1 MNKILTVKDR
11 VRVDP
16 KLLGEEINKSIEDAI
31 VSDYVNKL
39 LPQGV
44 VLSLVSIDEIG
55 EGHIIP
61 GDGAVF
67 YETIFKILVW
77 KPELHEIVEGK
88 VKEITEFGCF
98 VNIGP
103 VDGMMHISQVMDDF
117 VSVSKSGSLQ
127 GRETNRSLKVGDL
140 VRARIIAISLRNLE
154 SAKIALTMRQEGLG
168 KLEWIYSQKE
178 EKKKKEESKK

>member
-16 KLLGEEINKSIEDAI
+16 KLLGEKIEQSVIDAI
-31 VSDYVNKL
+31 REDYVNKL
-39 LPQGV
+39 FPEGV
-44 VLSLVSIDEIG
+44 VLDLVNIDEIG

-67 YETIFKILVW
+67 YETIFKLLVW

-88 VKEITEFGCF
+88 IREITDFGCF

-103 VDGMMHISQVMDDF
+103 IDGMMHVSQVMDDF
-117 VSVSKSGSLQ
+117 VSVSNSGNLQ
-127 GRETNRSLKVGDL
+127 GRDSGKTLKVGDM
-140 VRARIIAISLRNLE
+140 VRARIVAISMRNLE
-154 SAKIALTMRQEGLG
+154 SAKVGLTMRQEGLG
-168 KLEWIYSQKE
+168 KLEWIYS
-178 EKKKKEESKK
+178 EKKENKKGEKKE